1 MELNNSPWSLVA
13 LGGLFAVL
21 GLLWTD
27 RFYYFAMPFI
37 AVALLVA
44 GLAGGVRAVILSLGF
59 QKAARLGDQY
69 GLGPTE
75 PN

>member
-37 AVALLVA
+37 AVGLV
-44 GLAGGVRAVILSLGF
+44 GGW
-59 QKAARLGDQY
+59 ARWRRTRRD
-69 GLGPTE
+69 P
-75 PN
+75 